1 MIKQELSLNL
11 ATSFPCFSVLS
22 HDLKCCSENE
32 SLWSSM
38 HHNSTMSAYPHYT
51 MIDTKV
57 AQQTLTATTTNNN
70 ADITPPNYDEAIKK
84 FSHY

>member
-51 MIDTKV
+51 QSEIG
-57 AQQTLTATTTNNN
+57 ARHSP
-70 ADITPPNYDEAIKK
+70 ITVFNYPN
-84 FSHY
+84 SPSCQR

>member
-51 MIDTKV
+51 LPRLTKSNIEFQKKYNEKRNANKEVMIF
-57 AQQTLTATTTNNN
+57 
-70 ADITPPNYDEAIKK
+70 EA
-84 FSHY
+84 SL